1 MRGVLA
7 VCLLAL
13 LSACASG
20 RHEDGNMQALAPG
33 ITLRLPDAPSFGA
46 TANIVQLVQARYGNQ
61 RQTFQSAI
69 ESGAGQFTV
78 LMTVPSGP
86 RIIRIDWRDG
96 SVTAKK
102 ETIAP
107 ANLSPERIL
116 ADLMLVYA
124 PSDILRAALVGGTL
138 NVAEAGRTRKILK
151 DGHEVISVTRPAGDI
166 WSGHAT
172 LTNLAY
178 DYALDIQSQRAGP

>member
-1 MRGVLA
+1 MKGFLA

-20 RHEDGNMQALAPG
+20 RHEDGNIQTLAPG
-33 ITLRLPDAPSFGA
+33 VTLTLPGAQPFGEA
-46 TANIVQLVQARYGNQ
+46 ASVVQLVQARYGN
-61 RQTFQSAI
+61 RHQTFQSAI

-86 RIIRIDWRDG
+86 RIMRIDWRDG
-96 SVTAKK
+96 SIAVKK
-102 ETIAP
+102 EPIAP
-107 ANLSPERIL
+107 TNLSPERIL

-124 PSDILRAALVGGTL
+124 PSDVLRAALVGGTL
-138 NVAEAGRTRKILK
+138 VVGDEGVRKLLK
-151 DGHEVISVTRPAGDI
+151 DGREVISVTRPTGDI
-166 WSGHAT
+166 WNGRAT

-178 DYALDIQSQRAGP
+178 DYALDIQSQRAVP

>member
-1 MRGVLA
+1 MKGFLA

-20 RHEDGNMQALAPG
+20 RHEDSNIQTLAPG

-46 TANIVQLVQARYGNQ
+46 AANVVQLVQARYGDQ
-61 RQTFQSAI
+61 HQTFQSAI

-86 RIIRIDWRDG
+86 RIMRVDWRDG
-96 SVTAKK
+96 SIVVKK
-102 ETIAP
+102 EPIAP

-124 PSDILRAALVGGTL
+124 PPDILRAALVGGTL
-138 NVAEAGRTRKILK
+138 AVTEEGRARKVLK
-151 DGHEVISVTRPAGDI
+151 DGREVISVTRPPGDI
-166 WSGHAT
+166 WNGRAT

-178 DYALDIQSQRAGP
+178 DYALDIQSQRAAP